1 MYNAPNHERS
11 DATSVNMCDVHVFM
25 RMHTCAHI
33 WRSEMDAGVFP
44 SYLLSQVFSE
54 PGTLARLAS
63 QSSPRSPSFSVLS
76 TARPIAFGG
85 HVCLSF
91 IVNIMRVGMACPTR
105 GGFPWADRVLCS
117 PGALEPSFLRVGTA
131 GAYGH
136 RDAVHRSW
144 KVEAVLSTE
153 G

>member
-44 SYLLSQVFSE
+44 SYLLSQGFSE

-76 TARPIAFGG
+76 TARPHCLWRTCVFVLHCEHHEGG
-85 HVCLSF
+85 NGLSHSW
-91 IVNIMRVGMACPTR
+91 RLSL
-105 GGFPWADRVLCS
+105 GG
-117 PGALEPSFLRVGTA
+117 PGFV
-131 GAYGH
+131 
-136 RDAVHRSW
+136 
-144 KVEAVLSTE
+144 
-153 G
+153 